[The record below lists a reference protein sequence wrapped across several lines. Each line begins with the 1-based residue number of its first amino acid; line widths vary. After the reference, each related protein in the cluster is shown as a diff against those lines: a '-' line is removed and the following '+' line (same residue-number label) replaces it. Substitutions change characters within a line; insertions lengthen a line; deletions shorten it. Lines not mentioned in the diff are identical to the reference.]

1 MYTLKDLLDPNN
13 PLGERYTD
21 YCGLYLV
28 AYDTEPSDY
37 NFRNFMTSTAAEQQI
52 QIQLVKAAIDDTVML
67 QLECMG
73 IDLPGWMMAGAPDAL
88 THQRWV
94 ESGLMM

>member
-1 MYTLKDLLDPNN
+1 MYTLNDLLDSNN
-13 PLGERYTD
+13 PLGERFND
-21 YCGLYLV
+21 YCMLYLI
-28 AYDTEPSDY
+28 AYEVEVSEH
-37 NFRNFMTSTAAEQQI
+37 NFRKFMTSDESEQNI

-73 IDLPGWMMAGAPDAL
+73 IELPSWMMAGAPDAL

-94 ESGLMM
+94 ETGLMM